1 MKVNDQVFISKRSSG
16 PDYTFLTQYILF
28 TQKQYS
34 ISISASVDDDVLG
47 DGDWMY
53 VGVEWKYGI
62 RYG

>member
-47 DGDWMY
+47 DRDWMY
-53 VGVEWKYGI
+53 VE
-62 RYG
+62 